1 MDGSWGFVQNK
12 DYYYGCRNTYL
23 FVQTRW
29 QFVSG
34 KLFTRICFSWYHTV
48 TFTESVIIRTNIR
61 WLVIQNTLP
70 LIQTVIVINEIYFNQ
85 RKILVPK
92 FTYLIRYLLKEIKRC
107 GLDCKGTFNG
117 LPIPWTDYWLVIKC
131 PEDLIL
137 IKFKSH

>member
-1 MDGSWGFVQNK
+1 LNCLVYFILDTNQFTSTQTINITVKPSKTLLGFEWMVPEAFVQNK

-61 WLVIQNTLP
+61 VVSYSKYFT

-92 FTYLIRYLLKEIKRC
+92 FTL
-107 GLDCKGTFNG
+107 
-117 LPIPWTDYWLVIKC
+117 YWYDIY
-131 PEDLIL
+131 
-137 IKFKSH
+137 